1 LILILKAYNHIFF
14 DLDHTLWDFE
24 RNSEETISELFH
36 ELKMAERGVTSAKSL
51 YQSFERANRE
61 AWDLYHLNQI
71 DKEELRIS
79 RFIRTLAENGI
90 PDHRELA
97 ELMAQFYL
105 AVCPTKPHLF
115 EGSIE
120 ILDHLVSKYPLY
132 LISNGFSETTEMKVK
147 GSDITKY
154 FKTVITPTHSG
165 FKKPEKEMF
174 LYALAKANCSPE
186 QAIMI
191 GDDLQAD
198 IIGAKN
204 VGIDQVFFNP
214 NKKNHELSVTFEI
227 SKLEELKAILV

>member
-1 LILILKAYNHIFF
+1 LLLILKKYQHIFF

-36 ELKMAERGVTSAKSL
+36 ELKMAERGVVSARNL
-51 YQSFERANRE
+51 YLSFERANRE
-61 AWDLYHLNQI
+61 AWDLYHLNKI

-79 RFIRTLAENGI
+79 RFSRTLAENGI
-90 PDHRELA
+90 TDHPELA
-97 ELMAQFYL
+97 EMMAQFYL
-105 AVCPTKPHLF
+105 SVCPTKPHLF
-115 EGSIE
+115 DGSIE

-132 LISNGFSETTEMKVK
+132 LISNGFAETTDMKVQA
-147 GSDITKY
+147 SEITKY

-174 LYALAKANCSPE
+174 LFALSKANCKPE

-198 IIGAKN
+198 ILGAQN
-204 VGIDQVFFNP
+204 AGIDQVFFNP
-214 NKKNHELSVTFEI
+214 NKKTHELNVTFEI
-227 SKLEELKAILV
+227 SKLEELKSILV

>member
-1 LILILKAYNHIFF
+1 MKKYQHIFF

-36 ELKMAERGVTSAKSL
+36 ELKMAERGVASAKSL
-51 YQSFERANRE
+51 YLSFERANRE
-61 AWDLYHLNQI
+61 AWDLYHLNLI
-71 DKEELRIS
+71 GKEELRIS

-90 PDHRELA
+90 PDHPELA
-97 ELMAQFYL
+97 EMMAQFYL

-120 ILDHLVSKYPLY
+120 ILDHLVSKYPLH
-132 LISNGFSETTEMKVK
+132 LISNGFAETTEMKVK

-165 FKKPEKEMF
+165 YKKPEKEMF
-174 LYALAKANCSPE
+174 LYALDLANCKPE

-191 GDDLQAD
+191 GDDLHAD
-198 IIGAKN
+198 ILGAKN
-204 VGIDQVFFNP
+204 AGIDQVYFNP
-214 NKKNHELSVTFEI
+214 NKKSHDLNVTFEI
-227 SKLEELKAILV
+227 SKLEELKVILA